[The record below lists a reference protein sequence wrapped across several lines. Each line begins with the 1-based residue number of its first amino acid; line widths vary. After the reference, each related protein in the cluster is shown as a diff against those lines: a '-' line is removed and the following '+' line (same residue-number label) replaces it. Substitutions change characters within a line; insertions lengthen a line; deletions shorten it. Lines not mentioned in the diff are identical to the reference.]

1 MNKRELIKQHLS
13 QLNLQELLKY
23 RLLLCSGEPNENIEL
38 DVIDLFK
45 YPARLE
51 TSYLDNW
58 QKDVLKTLFRSFEG
72 ELQTSSQLDRKI
84 EKLLSKQTFSEKDER
99 TLLLFEN
106 FMVSLQSSNVVSI
119 HSSLH
124 NKLDKL
130 KY

>member
-51 TSYLDNW
+51 TSYFDNW
-58 QKDVLKTLFRSFEG
+58 QKDVLKTLFRAFEG
-72 ELQTSSQLDRKI
+72 ELQTSSQLNGKI
-84 EKLLSKQTFSEKDER
+84 KELLSKQTFSEKDER

-106 FMVSLQSSNVVSI
+106 FTVSLQSSNVVSI

>member
-51 TSYLDNW
+51 TSYFDNW

-72 ELQTSSQLDRKI
+72 ELQTSNQLDGKI
-84 EKLLSKQTFSEKDER
+84 KELLSKQTFSEKDER

>member
-1 MNKRELIKQHLS
+1 MNKFELIKQHLL

-51 TSYLDNW
+51 TSYFDNW
-58 QKDVLKTLFRSFEG
+58 KKDVLKALFHSFEG
-72 ELQTSSQLDRKI
+72 ELQTSSQLDIKI
-84 EKLLSKQTFSEKDER
+84 EELLSTQTFSEKDER
-99 TLLLFEN
+99 TLSLFED
-106 FMVSLQSSNVVSI
+106 FMISLQSKNVVSI
-119 HSSLH
+119 HSLSH

-130 KY
+130 IF

>member
-1 MNKRELIKQHLS
+1 MNKFELIKQHLS

-51 TSYLDNW
+51 TSYFDNW
-58 QKDVLKTLFRSFEG
+58 QKDVLKALFLSFEG
-72 ELQTSSQLDRKI
+72 ELQTSSQLDIKI
-84 EKLLSKQTFSEKDER
+84 EELLSTQTFSEKDER

-106 FMVSLQSSNVVSI
+106 FMISLQSSNVVSI
-119 HSSLH
+119 HSLSD
-124 NKLDKL
+124 NKLNKL
-130 KY
+130 IF

>member
-51 TSYLDNW
+51 TSYFDNW

-72 ELQTSSQLDRKI
+72 ELQTSSQLDGKI
-84 EKLLSKQTFSEKDER
+84 KELLSKQTFSEKDER

-106 FMVSLQSSNVVSI
+106 FIVSLQSSNVVSI